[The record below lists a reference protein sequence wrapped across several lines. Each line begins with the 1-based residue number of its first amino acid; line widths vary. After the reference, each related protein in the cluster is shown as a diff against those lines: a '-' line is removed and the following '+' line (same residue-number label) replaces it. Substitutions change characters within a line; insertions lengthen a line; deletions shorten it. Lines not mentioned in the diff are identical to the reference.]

1 MQYQVSL
8 GTEKLLAAE
17 LLRDNRLTLAA
28 VELLSNNRLTLA
40 ARQPAAIPRWFVPG
54 YASKEAA
61 ERAVIAEA
69 QRLRTAP
76 PDDIHHPDWITR
88 TSPQQPLPASH
99 FSATPQPSPLG
110 SARSHSPSPA
120 DHFTDRTPPSP
131 AAGARRLPCF
141 LAITGPAQ
149 PQLSRASADAA
160 TASPQRSVHTMLTRC
175 GAQARGCTPPLYNGH
190 REVVSSILGGGVEGL

>member
-1 MQYQVSL
+1 MRV
-8 GTEKLLAAE
+8 
-17 LLRDNRLTLAA
+17 
-28 VELLSNNRLTLA
+28 TLA

-54 YASKEAA
+54 YGSKEAA

-99 FSATPQPSPLG
+99 SHATPQPSTLA
-110 SARSHSPSPA
+110 SARSHPPSPA
-120 DHFTDRTPPSP
+120 DHCTDHTPPFP
-131 AAGARRLPCF
+131 AAGTRRLPCF

-149 PQLSRASADAA
+149 PQL
-160 TASPQRSVHTMLTRC
+160 
-175 GAQARGCTPPLYNGH
+175 GH
-190 REVVSSILGGGVEGL
+190 S